1 MQIKADILGCRMVRV
16 DTKETGA
23 LGSAIL
29 GISAMTGESPFSL
42 AQKCVRYG
50 DVFTPDPLRAR
61 IYDERYD
68 LYKQLRNLHKGI
80 RIKR

>member
-1 MQIKADILGCRMVRV
+1 
-16 DTKETGA
+16 
-23 LGSAIL
+23 
-29 GISAMTGESPFSL
+29 MTGESPFSL

>member
-1 MQIKADILGCRMVRV
+1 MPDGHV

-29 GISAMTGESPFSL
+29 GISAMTGENPFSL
-42 AQKCVRYG
+42 AQKCVHYG
-50 DVFTPDPLRAR
+50 EEFTPDPLRAR